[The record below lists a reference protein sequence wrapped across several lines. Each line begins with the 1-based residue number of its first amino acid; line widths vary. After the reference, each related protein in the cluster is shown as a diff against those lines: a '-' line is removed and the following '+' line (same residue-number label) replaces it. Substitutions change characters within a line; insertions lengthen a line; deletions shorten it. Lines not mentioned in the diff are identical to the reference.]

1 MDSSS
6 WPIVAAMPLGA
17 ALGSEQPRLYFAPF
31 VVYRLPAEEV
41 HSQEEAEARYAE
53 SGERRVMISSNSD
66 GRAYSQHEFVDYFG
80 PTIGQREWEKAA
92 PAHVPS
98 FHQMMRPR
106 PLPEPSLE
114 ADQDA
119 SDMFKDIKRALMRLL
134 DEDDDKDGVPWRRF
148 QVRNAKITRSALA
161 WNRLCR
167 KLLLLLI
174 NDRVERLSF
183 GRISDMGA

>member
-17 ALGSEQPRLYFAPF
+17 AFGSEQPRLYFAPF
-31 VVYRLPAEEV
+31 VVYRLPAEAV
-41 HSQEEAEARYAE
+41 RSQEETEARYAD
-53 SGERRVMISSNSD
+53 SGERRVMISPNTD
-66 GRAYSQHEFVDYFG
+66 GRAYSRDEFVEYFG

-106 PLPEPSLE
+106 PLPEPRSLE

-134 DEDDDKDGVPWRRF
+134 DEGDKDDVPWRKFR
-148 QVRNAKITRSALA
+148 VRNEKITRSALA

-174 NDRVERLSF
+174 NDRAERLSF
-183 GRISDMGA
+183 GRISDICA

>member
-6 WPIVAAMPLGA
+6 WPIAAMPLGA
-17 ALGSEQPRLYFAPF
+17 ALGREQPLFYFAPF
-31 VVYRLPAEEV
+31 VVYRLPAEVV
-41 HSQEEAEARYAE
+41 HSQEEKQARYAE
-53 SGERRVMISSNSD
+53 SGERRVMISPNSD

-106 PLPEPSLE
+106 PLPEPRSLE

-119 SDMFKDIKRALMRLL
+119 SDTFKDIKRALMRLL
-134 DEDDDKDGVPWRRF
+134 DEDDKDDVPWRRF
-148 QVRNAKITRSALA
+148 QVRNAKLTRTALV

-167 KLLLLLI
+167 KLLLLLT
-174 NDRVERLSF
+174 NDRAERLSF
-183 GRISDMGA
+183 GRISDIGA